1 MFGHSMQSNDKF
13 TLHVNIA
20 FPNHSSLTQKHISNL
35 LIKLL
40 RNKDVTFAAEHG
52 GMGHKSIEDTIKV
65 ASKSDLQQSLNII
78 RQTDP
83 DDIFKRDIK
92 NRLIQHLTK

>member
-1 MFGHSMQSNDKF
+1 
-13 TLHVNIA
+13 
-20 FPNHSSLTQKHISNL
+20 
-35 LIKLL
+35 
-40 RNKDVTFAAEHG
+40 
-52 GMGHKSIEDTIKV
+52 MGHKSIEDTIKV